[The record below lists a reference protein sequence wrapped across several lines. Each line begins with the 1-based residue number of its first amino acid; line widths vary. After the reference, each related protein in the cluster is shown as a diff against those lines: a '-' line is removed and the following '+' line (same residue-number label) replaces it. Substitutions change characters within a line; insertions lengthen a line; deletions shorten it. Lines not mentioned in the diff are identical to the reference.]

1 MDQTTTY
8 GAQIGMTPVLQ
19 TEPIR
24 YCLYARKSSEAEE
37 KQALS
42 IDSQVKEML
51 TIAQRDNLNIVDMYR
66 ESHSAKDCGQRP
78 VFNKLLIDIRE
89 GKFDGIL
96 VWHPDRLSR
105 NAGDLGAVV
114 DLLDQKKLIEIRTYS
129 QRFTNNPNEKF
140 LLMILG
146 SQAKLENDN
155 KSINV
160 KRGLKTKCEM
170 GLWPSVAPT
179 GYLNSKNRDQ
189 KGVIFVDPDRGSVI
203 KEIFTRVAYQGASGR
218 KLFKWLREIKFVTRT
233 GKPLTLSNIY
243 VILNNHFYHGTFEYP
258 KASGRWFRGKHVPLI
273 TKDLFDEAQRQ
284 IQLQRKVRGKNKE
297 FTFTKLMSCGLCGS
311 GITAEEKYKSL
322 KDGSV
327 NKYIYYGCTRAR
339 DLNCKGGYVEEKVLI
354 AQLLELMDKID
365 LDKSGIKK
373 KLEVEIERHKKFH
386 SGIMGKPNTEY
397 HVKDA
402 DIRNYAKYLLSEGSM
417 FEKRDLLSCLKSKIA
432 IQDKAL
438 RLATF

>member
-1 MDQTTTY
+1 MENT
-8 GAQIGMTPVLQ
+8 AIFAPNIGIPALKEQ
-19 TEPIR
+19 EPIK

-78 VFNKLLIDIRE
+78 VYNKFLLDIRE
-89 GKFDGIL
+89 GKFNGIL
-96 VWHPDRLSR
+96 VWHPDRLAR

-129 QRFTNNPNEKF
+129 QRFTNNPNEKS

-160 KRGLKTKCEM
+160 KRGLKAKCEL

-179 GYLNSKNRDQ
+179 GYLNSKNKDQ
-189 KGVIFVDPDRGSVI
+189 KGTVFVDPDRSPVI
-203 KEIFTRVAYQGASGR
+203 KELFTKVAYQGWSGR
-218 KLFKWLREIKFVTRT
+218 RIFKWLIEIKFITRT
-233 GKPLTLSNIY
+233 GKPLTLSNVY
-243 VILNNHFYHGTFEYP
+243 TILNNHFYHGSFEYP
-258 KASGRWFRGKHVPLI
+258 KTSGRWFHGKHVPLI
-273 TKDLFDEAQRQ
+273 TKDLFDDVQKQLHLQ
-284 IQLQRKVRGKNKE
+284 IKAHGKNKE
-297 FTFTKLMSCGLCGS
+297 FSFTRIISCGACQS
-311 GITAEEKYKSL
+311 GVTAQEKYKNL

-327 NKYIYYGCTRAR
+327 AKYIYYGCTRAKNI
-339 DLNCKGGYVEEKVLI
+339 NCKEGYIEERVLI
-354 AQLLELMDKID
+354 AQLLEIIDKID

-373 KLEVEIERHKKFH
+373 KLEAEIERHKKFH
-386 SGIMGKPNTEY
+386 SGIMGKAEQEY
-397 HVKDA
+397 QAKDA
-402 DIRNYAKYLLSEGSM
+402 DIRNYAKYLLTEGSM
-417 FEKRDLLSCLKSKIA
+417 FEKRDLLTCLKSKV
-432 IQDKAL
+432 AL
-438 RLATF
+438 REKKIFMS